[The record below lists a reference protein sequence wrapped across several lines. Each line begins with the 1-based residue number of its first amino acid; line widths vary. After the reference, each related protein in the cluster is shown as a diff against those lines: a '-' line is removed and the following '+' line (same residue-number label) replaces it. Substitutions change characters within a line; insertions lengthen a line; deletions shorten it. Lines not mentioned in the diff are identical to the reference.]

1 MNRRLASGLVA
12 AVAAMIVAS
21 TANASAGMSRE
32 DWTADRDLTAIGLT
46 DKQRLVKFD
55 VDKPERARDIGK
67 VEGLTNDKKLVG
79 IDFRVQ
85 DGKLYGVGD
94 AGGIY
99 TLTTHD
105 AKATKVSQL
114 TVALN
119 GTYFGVDF
127 NPAANR
133 LRIISDTGQNLRH
146 NIDDPAGAPPAGT
159 TAADTTLTTPPA
171 ATPATGV
178 TAAAYTNNDL
188 DPNTATTLYDIN
200 TMTDQLVIQS
210 PANSGQL
217 AANGSLQVDAGP
229 NAGFDIYTKV
239 RSGTAVDALGFA
251 TLFVNGKYNLY
262 EINLFTGFADSQGS
276 FPRNH
281 QVTDLALPVTA
292 PKPKP
297 ETTPTPE
304 TTQKVPTAAPMTPP
318 PPGAGGGLPVTGT
331 SVTVLG
337 GVGALLLGLGMAL
350 QLVRRRRTT
359 FAA

>member
-1 MNRRLASGLVA
+1 MNRWLTRGLIA
-12 AVAAMIVAS
+12 AVATMIVVPA
-21 TANASAGMSRE
+21 ANASAEVSQNE
-32 DWTADRDLTAIGLT
+32 QKKVQDLTAIGLT
-46 DKQRLVKFD
+46 DQQRLVKFD
-55 VDKPERARDIGK
+55 VDKPEHAREIGK
-67 VEGLTNDKKLVG
+67 VDGLTGDKNLVG

-99 TLTTHD
+99 TLSTDD

-119 GTYFGVDF
+119 GTFFGVDF

-159 TAADTTLTTPPA
+159 TATDTTLTTPPA
-171 ATPATGV
+171 TTPATGV

-217 AANGSLQVDAGP
+217 AANGSLRVDAGP

-239 RSGTAVDALGFA
+239 QSGTAVDALGFA

-262 EINLFTGFADSQGS
+262 EINLFTGFADSKGA
-276 FPRNH
+276 FPRDL
-281 QVTDLALPVTA
+281 QVTDLALPVAA
-292 PKPKP
+292 PKVPSAAP
-297 ETTPTPE
+297 TTPT
-304 TTQKVPTAAPMTPP
+304 
-318 PPGAGGGLPVTGT
+318 PPGAGGLLPVTGANLT
-331 SVTVLG
+331 ALG
-337 GVGALLLGLGMAL
+337 GVGALLLGLGVVL
-350 QLVRRRRTT
+350 LLVVRRRRT
-359 FAA
+359 FGA